1 MDSRDSPTPE
11 WRPAYLTIGAALPNR
26 FALPMSAPVTLPAWG
41 IAAIVGSTLAS
52 SPKICSLDHLY
63 GGFQELYLQDH
74 APHLERMC
82 QTR

>member
-1 MDSRDSPTPE
+1 MWE
-11 WRPAYLTIGAALPNR
+11 
-26 FALPMSAPVTLPAWG
+26 PVTLPAWG
-41 IAAIVGSTLAS
+41 IAAIVGSTFAS

-74 APHLERMC
+74 VPYLERMY